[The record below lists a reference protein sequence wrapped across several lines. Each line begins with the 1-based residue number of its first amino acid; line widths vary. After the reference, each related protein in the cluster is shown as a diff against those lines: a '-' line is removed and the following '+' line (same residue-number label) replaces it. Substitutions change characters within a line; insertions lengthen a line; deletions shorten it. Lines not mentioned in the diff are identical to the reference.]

1 MSQIEPVLQKNK
13 DRFVIFPIKHND
25 IWDWYKKMEA
35 CFWTTEEIDLHRDLI
50 DWSNKLNEDERYFIK
65 QMLTYFAATDAVLN
79 QNLAGNFMQEVQYR
93 EAKFFYGFQSMM
105 ENIHS
110 ETYSLLIDTFVEDE
124 KEKNQLFKAIEASP
138 AFRKKA
144 DWVLNWNK
152 SDSFAERLIA
162 FAAVEGI
169 FFSGVFCSIH
179 WLKKR
184 ELMPG
189 LTFTNELVS
198 RDKEM
203 HRDFA
208 VHLYNNHI
216 INKLPK
222 EKIRKIIIEALN
234 IEREF
239 VTETLPVSLIGMN
252 EKLMTQ
258 YLEFVTDQLLVQL
271 KCEKEFIATNPFD
284 FIDTNNLQRKTSFF
298 EKRASKF
305 QKAGEKSKNK
315 ESDQISF
322 DADL

>member
-1 MSQIEPVLQKNK
+1 MSQIEPILQENK

-35 CFWTTEEIDLHRDLI
+35 CFWTTEEIDLHRDLT
-50 DWSNKLNEDERYFIK
+50 DWSNKLNEDERYSIK
-65 QMLTYFAATDAVLN
+65 QMLAYFAATDAVLN
-79 QNLAGNFMQEVQYR
+79 QNLAGNFMQEVRYQ
-93 EAKFFYGFQSMM
+93 EAKFFYGFQHMM

-110 ETYSLLIDTFVEDE
+110 ETYSLLINTFVKDE
-124 KEKNQLFKAIEASP
+124 REKNQLFKAIEASP

-144 DWVLNWNK
+144 DWVLNWSK
-152 SDSFAERLIA
+152 SDSFSERLIT

-189 LTFTNELVS
+189 LTFANELVS
-198 RDKEM
+198 RDKAM

-208 VHLYNNHI
+208 VHLYNKHLV
-216 INKLPK
+216 NKVPK
-222 EKIRKIIIEALN
+222 EKIREIIIETLN

-239 VTETLPVSLIGMN
+239 VTETLPMSLIGMN

-271 KCEKEFIATNPFD
+271 KCEKEFNATNPFD
-284 FIDTNNLQRKTSFF
+284 FIDTNNLQSKTNIF